1 MDCQQYQIEAQI
13 EHSHWWFL
21 GRRKLFHRM
30 INDLVP
36 KPSWKV
42 LDVGT
47 STGTNLRLLNNMGFE
62 EVTGLDLNPEA
73 IRFCA
78 EKGLG
83 DVKLGDIENL
93 PFENE
98 TFDLVLATDI
108 IEHVDDDARA
118 VRELQRVLAPGG
130 KLLITVP
137 AFTALWGHNDD
148 TSHHKRRYVAREVL
162 ALIKSAGLHI
172 RRDFYFNFLLFF
184 SIWGARQ
191 LIRRFTSKPRPEN
204 EMTPLFANKI
214 LSVIFSLDVAL
225 APKIHPPFGVSYLV
239 VCEKQE

>member
-21 GRRKLFHRM
+21 GRRKLFRRM
-30 INDLVP
+30 IDDLVP
-36 KPSWKV
+36 KLSWKV

-62 EVTGLDLNPEA
+62 DVTGLDLNPEA
-73 IRFCA
+73 IQFCA

-137 AFTALWGHNDD
+137 AFRALWGTTTTPPI
-148 TSHHKRRYVAREVL
+148 TSA
-162 ALIKSAGLHI
+162 A
-172 RRDFYFNFLLFF
+172 
-184 SIWGARQ
+184 
-191 LIRRFTSKPRPEN
+191 T
-204 EMTPLFANKI
+204 
-214 LSVIFSLDVAL
+214 
-225 APKIHPPFGVSYLV
+225 
-239 VCEKQE
+239 